1 MIFSRN
7 LILLTLMFILLAAS
21 GSESSEQKENVQ
33 RNEYRGFPENVEKQQ
48 VEKWKDS
55 KVRLLR
61 SDKQPSVVIN
71 AKRAVYEIRHGSRKQ
86 IITVIAF
93 SDLKSG
99 TIWVGPEQDAYV
111 EMQGKML
118 GYRFLRENIIWCR
131 SLLKHDPQATS
142 ADITDRV
149 EQDVT
154 GFSLLCAA
162 IPSDERLAE
171 EKPTRL
177 GSHIKNNSMFTDGH
191 FSAHYAPPIVTKFQ
205 WDEGLLKLSLTDQTK
220 RFEAAVWIDMKTRE
234 IKKVIEKPW
243 SYEEFYKKFGD
254 PRTKANNQ

>member
-1 MIFSRN
+1 MIFSQN
-7 LILLTLMFILLAAS
+7 LFYLTLIFVLLAAS
-21 GSESSEQKENVQ
+21 AIESSEQKENAQ
-33 RNEYRGFPENVEKQQ
+33 RNEYLGFPENVEKKQ

-61 SDKQPSVVIN
+61 SGKQPAVVIN

-99 TIWVGPEQDAYV
+99 TSWVGPEQDAYL
-111 EMQGKML
+111 EMQGKIL
-118 GYRFLRENIIWCR
+118 GFRFSGKKIRWCR
-131 SLLKHDPQATS
+131 SLLKHDPKATLP
-142 ADITDRV
+142 DITDRV
-149 EQDVT
+149 DQDVT

-162 IPSDERLAE
+162 APSNERLAE

-177 GSHIKNNSMFTDGH
+177 GSHIKNRSMFTDGH

-220 RFEAAVWIDMKTRE
+220 RFEAAVWIDVKSRE
-234 IKKVIEKPW
+234 IKKVFEKPW
-243 SYEEFYKKFGD
+243 TYEEFYKKFGD
-254 PRTKANNQ
+254 AKTKANNQ